1 MNEAPEAAAVE
12 AVAPEAP
19 EAVDQVEASEAE
31 APEAVEGRAALSWD
45 EAVRRV
51 PPDIANLMRSM
62 QGDYTRK
69 TQELAAQR
77 KDVLR
82 EREALQRGASKIQ
95 APEELGEFDP
105 FNESSV
111 SARIEAEVARRL
123 QDMLAPMQQEY
134 ELMAAE
140 DAYQGFLSKHP
151 DFESDSTLRTEVQQ
165 ALETSPAL
173 DLETAYYAVQGR
185 RARTQASES
194 KARTSA
200 ERAAR
205 REAAHRGTGIPR
217 KGLRPRKPPARDLKK
232 MDHAQILAL
241 AKELAAG
248 R

>member
-151 DFESDSTLRTEVQQ
+151 DFESDSTLRAEVQK
-165 ALETSPAL
+165 ALETSPSL
-173 DLETAYYAVQGR
+173 DLETAYYSCKVDELARKQASRRHARRPNELRVGKLRTAVPAS
-185 RARTQASES
+185 RARGYVHVS
-194 KARTSA
+194 R
-200 ERAAR
+200 
-205 REAAHRGTGIPR
+205 
-217 KGLRPRKPPARDLKK
+217 LPAT
-232 MDHAQILAL
+232 
-241 AKELAAG
+241 
-248 R
+248 